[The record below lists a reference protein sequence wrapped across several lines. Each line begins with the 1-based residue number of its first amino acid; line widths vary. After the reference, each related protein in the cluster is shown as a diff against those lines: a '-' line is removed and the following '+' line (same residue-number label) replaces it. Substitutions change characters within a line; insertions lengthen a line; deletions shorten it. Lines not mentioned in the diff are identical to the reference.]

1 VCAYSDD
8 VNIKPAGKARCRR
21 RSVRDRLR
29 SVFRFFR
36 RDAGCGDWFEE
47 FPPYSG
53 VREPRRP
60 RPSVPSSSIAL
71 ELPPDL
77 F

>member
-1 VCAYSDD
+1 MRLSRRSSPDAA
-8 VNIKPAGKARCRR
+8 PCRR

-29 SVFRFFR
+29 SLVRFFR
-36 RDAGCGDWFEE
+36 HESGCGDWFEE
-47 FPPYSG
+47 LPPDSS

-60 RPSVPSSSIAL
+60 RPGAPSSSIAL

-77 F
+77 L